1 MGPAPLDGKT
11 ISFRDLFEHKNLLP
25 NPNSDDNSDKKDYDL
40 DLSTPTHF
48 RTKKECSYVESVHFQ
63 TFLKPALNL
72 CIILSTF
79 CNGELHN
86 GTESFSALQT
96 AKLWFAPFF
105 SIEKPI
111 LFV

>member
-1 MGPAPLDGKT
+1 M
-11 ISFRDLFEHKNLLP
+11 P

-48 RTKKECSYVESVHFQ
+48 RTKKEVFSVCSEVESVHFQ

-79 CNGELHN
+79 CNGELDN

-96 AKLWFAPFF
+96 AELWFAPFF
-105 SIEKPI
+105 SFKKRI
-111 LFV
+111 LFVWNELNGRHFF